1 MKNVQKKVIIFLMS
15 LFLAIGCVQVGGMEA
30 KAADGIDVS
39 GATYPDWIRKGD
51 VFVIRGTVSSSTN
64 ITSLTASICDSDGK
78 AVYSKTVHPNSRSYN
93 LRGIDAA
100 MRFDKLSAN
109 PFTYRVVATNGNGM
123 HNVIIKPF
131 TVYYGSRPRYVTNLD
146 TSKKYMIC
154 VQEDSSMITDIEGN
168 GNGTNVLVKRDNGQ
182 ATAEWYLE
190 KDGGDCYAIRH
201 AETGMCLDVKSGSYI
216 NGANVQL
223 WSSDHSDEQKWYF
236 IKDGDAYK
244 IISKKNHLTL
254 SLQRS
259 VAENKPNVDVWRDIQ
274 AAHQRFY
281 VKAVGERPGD
291 TQNKTLSI
299 NWNHIKKVGNQA
311 GKNRQGKSS
320 DSCMCFALAY
330 CRTILDGKVYSW
342 KDFNA
347 NGKNGSHSQYNS
359 SGWYSKAN
367 YTSKM
372 PKSQGE
378 VFRAAYDSINADKPM
393 IVWVKGKRSSWHF
406 VTIVGYENVTSRD
419 SLSAENFLII
429 DSCPGTTTSSTE
441 NMKKAG
447 YSLKKNGNGKYR
459 YLVAK

>member
-109 PFTYRVVATNGNGM
+109 PFTYRVVVTDEAGT
-123 HNVIIKPF
+123 HNAIIKAF
-131 TVYYGSRPRYVTNLD
+131 TVYTGAKPSYAALD
-146 TSKKYMIC
+146 TSKEYQFCVKEDRSMVMDIAGSDKADNVLVKKNVGQSTAVWCLESGGGGSYMIKNIQSGMYLD
-154 VQEDSSMITDIEGN
+154 VSDGAYT
-168 GNGTNVLVKRDNGQ
+168 NGTNVWIWTKNRTD
-182 ATAEWYLE
+182 A
-190 KDGGDCYAIRH
+190 
-201 AETGMCLDVKSGSYI
+201 
-216 NGANVQL
+216 
-223 WSSDHSDEQKWYF
+223 QKWYF
-236 IKDGDAYK
+236 INDGGVYK
-244 IISKKNHLTL
+244 IIAKNNHLTL

-259 VAENKPNVDVWRDIQ
+259 VAESKPNVDVWRDIQ

-281 VKAVGERPGD
+281 LKAVGEQSDD
-291 TQNKTLSI
+291 TQSKTLSI
-299 NWNHIKKVGNQA
+299 NWDHIKEIGNQA

-320 DSCMCFALAY
+320 DSCLCFALAY
-330 CRTILDGKVYSW
+330 SRAILDGKVYSW

-367 YTSKM
+367 YTSKT